1 MNDSDDKN
9 SVDEF
14 ESINQEILKN
24 IQISSQENMLIRSL
38 EKFYL
43 NEENINIIL
52 PIINGESNISMR
64 LIDYFVT
71 NYSKKYRITYNLE
84 DNGNKILFN
93 VYSSYK
99 SQLKAYNK
107 KYFDPFSRGHRIPF
121 FLPNDCIIT
130 TIGQLN
136 FFKWFI
142 SKKIINY
149 VSQNLSNIEKDLNN
163 LKNVSKKDKKKKI
176 KPTKVKYNQMH
187 NNNNNNNYNI
197 SATNYNFNTNKKN
210 VDIVVTFE

>member
-43 NEENINIIL
+43 NEENINTIL

-107 KYFDPFSRGHRIPF
+107 KYFDPFSRGNRIPF

-142 SKKIINY
+142 SKKIIDY
-149 VSQNLSNIEKDLNN
+149 VSQNLSDIEKDLNN
-163 LKNVSKKDKKKKI
+163 LKNVSKKEKRE
-176 KPTKVKYNQMH
+176 N
-187 NNNNNNNYNI
+187 
-197 SATNYNFNTNKKN
+197 
-210 VDIVVTFE
+210 

>member
-1 MNDSDDKN
+1 MIKYLLIDM
-9 SVDEF
+9 
-14 ESINQEILKN
+14 ESLIIEDTYNLEK
-24 IQISSQENMLIRSL
+24 SEESKNMLIRSL

-43 NEENINIIL
+43 KEENIDIIL
-52 PIINGESNISMR
+52 PIINGKSNISIR

-71 NYSKKYRITYNLE
+71 NYSKKHRITYNLE
-84 DNGNKILFN
+84 YNGTKFLFN

-107 KYFDPFSRGHRIPF
+107 KYFDPFSRGNRIPF
-121 FLPNDCIIT
+121 FHPNDCIIT

-149 VSQNLSNIEKDLNN
+149 VSKNLSSIENDLNN
-163 LKNVSKKDKKKKI
+163 LSKKTKK
-176 KPTKVKYNQMH
+176 VN
-187 NNNNNNNYNI
+187 
-197 SATNYNFNTNKKN
+197 
-210 VDIVVTFE
+210 

>member
-1 MNDSDDKN
+1 MNDSDEKN
-9 SVDEF
+9 SLDEF
-14 ESINQEILKN
+14 ESINQEILKS

-43 NEENINIIL
+43 NEDNVNLIL

-71 NYSKKYRITYNLE
+71 NYSKKHRVTYNLE
-84 DNGNKILFN
+84 DNGSKILFN

-107 KYFDPFSRGHRIPF
+107 KYFDPFSRGNRIPF
-121 FLPNDCIIT
+121 FLPNDCLIT

-149 VSQNLSNIEKDLNN
+149 VSVNLSSIENDLNN
-163 LKNVSKKDKKKKI
+163 LKNTNKKDKKKKTKI
-176 KPTKVKYNQMH
+176 SKVKTSLNKYNM
-187 NNNNNNNYNI
+187 NLNVNNYNLKP
-197 SATNYNFNTNKKN
+197 TKKN

>member
-43 NEENINIIL
+43 NEENINTIL

-93 VYSSYK
+93 VYSF
-99 SQLKAYNK
+99 QL
-107 KYFDPFSRGHRIPF
+107 S
-121 FLPNDCIIT
+121 
-130 TIGQLN
+130 
-136 FFKWFI
+136 
-142 SKKIINY
+142 
-149 VSQNLSNIEKDLNN
+149 
-163 LKNVSKKDKKKKI
+163 
-176 KPTKVKYNQMH
+176 
-187 NNNNNNNYNI
+187 
-197 SATNYNFNTNKKN
+197 
-210 VDIVVTFE
+210 

>member
-43 NEENINIIL
+43 NEENINTIL

-107 KYFDPFSRGHRIPF
+107 KYFDPFSRGNRIPF

-142 SKKIINY
+142 SKKIIDY
-149 VSQNLSNIEKDLNN
+149 VSQNLSDIEKDLNN
-163 LKNVSKKDKKKKI
+163 LKNVSKKEKKKKI
-176 KPTKVKYNQMH
+176 KPSKPKYNQIH
-187 NNNNNNNYNI
+187 NNNYNV
-197 SATNYNFNTNKKN
+197 SASNYNLNSNKKN

>member
-9 SVDEF
+9 SDEF
-14 ESINQEILKN
+14 ESLNQEILKS

-43 NEENINIIL
+43 KEENIDIIL

-71 NYSKKYRITYNLE
+71 NYSKKHRVTYNLE
-84 DNGNKILFN
+84 DNGTKILFN

-107 KYFDPFSRGHRIPF
+107 KYFDPFSRGNRIPF

-149 VSQNLSNIEKDLNN
+149 VSKNLSSIENDLNN
-163 LKNVSKKDKKKKI
+163 LKNLSKKDKKKKV
-176 KPTKVKYNQMH
+176 KVTKSKIPQVNKYNM
-187 NNNNNNNYNI
+187 NLNVNNYNLN
-197 SATNYNFNTNKKN
+197 SSKKN
-210 VDIVVTFE
+210 VDIIVTFE

>member
-1 MNDSDDKN
+1 MNSSEEN
-9 SVDEF
+9 SIEEY

-38 EKFYL
+38 EKFYM
-43 NEENINIIL
+43 NMDNIHLIL

-71 NYSKKYRITYNLE
+71 NYSKKFRVTYNLIE
-84 DNGNKILFN
+84 NSNNCTFN

-107 KYFDPFSRGHRIPF
+107 KYFDPFSRGNRIPF
-121 FLPNDCIIT
+121 FFPDDCIIT

-142 SKKIINY
+142 SIHIFLCRLY
-149 VSQNLSNIEKDLNN
+149 RFLNRGN
-163 LKNVSKKDKKKKI
+163 NSTI
-176 KPTKVKYNQMH
+176 YN
-187 NNNNNNNYNI
+187 
-197 SATNYNFNTNKKN
+197 
-210 VDIVVTFE
+210 

>member
-9 SVDEF
+9 SLDEF
-14 ESINQEILKN
+14 ESINQEILKS

-43 NEENINIIL
+43 NENNINLIL

-71 NYSKKYRITYNLE
+71 NYSKKHRVTYNLQ
-84 DNGNKILFN
+84 DNGSKILFN

-107 KYFDPFSRGHRIPF
+107 KYFDPFSRGNRIPF
-121 FLPNDCIIT
+121 FLPNDCLIT

-149 VSQNLSNIEKDLNN
+149 VSENLSSIEHDLNN
-163 LKNVSKKDKKKKI
+163 LKNINKKDKKRKNKVSKI
-176 KPTKVKYNQMH
+176 KPSINKYNMKL
-187 NNNNNNNYNI
+187 NVNNYNLKT
-197 SATNYNFNTNKKN
+197 SKKN

>member
-1 MNDSDDKN
+1 MNDSDEKN
-9 SVDEF
+9 SLDEF
-14 ESINQEILKN
+14 ESINQEILKS

-43 NEENINIIL
+43 NEDNVNIIL

-71 NYSKKYRITYNLE
+71 NYSKKHRVTYNLE
-84 DNGNKILFN
+84 DNGSKILFN

-107 KYFDPFSRGHRIPF
+107 KYFDPFSRGNRIPF
-121 FLPNDCIIT
+121 FLPNDCLIT

-149 VSQNLSNIEKDLNN
+149 VSANLSSIENDLNN
-163 LKNVSKKDKKKKI
+163 LKNTNKKDRKKKNKNNKI
-176 KPTKVKYNQMH
+176 KPSLNKYNM
-187 NNNNNNNYNI
+187 NLNVANYNLNP
-197 SATNYNFNTNKKN
+197 TKKN

>member
-9 SVDEF
+9 SPDEF

-43 NEENINIIL
+43 KEDNINIIL

-107 KYFDPFSRGHRIPF
+107 KYFDPFSRGNRIPF

-149 VSQNLSNIEKDLNN
+149 VSQNLSDIEKELNN
-163 LKNVSKKDKKKKI
+163 LKNVSKKDKKKKV
-176 KPTKVKYNQMH
+176 KTNKVKYNQMH
-187 NNNNNNNYNI
+187 NNNYNI
-197 SATNYNFNTNKKN
+197 SATNYNFNTSKKN